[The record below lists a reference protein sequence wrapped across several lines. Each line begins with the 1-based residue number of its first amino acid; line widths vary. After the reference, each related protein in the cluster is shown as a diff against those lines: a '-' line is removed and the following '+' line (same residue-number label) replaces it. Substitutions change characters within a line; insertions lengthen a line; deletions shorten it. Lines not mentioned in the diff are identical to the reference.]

1 MELVGK
7 ISFDGNMLEV
17 YNSLDEPW
25 FRVSELSKILEYST
39 GKTSQILELIE
50 KDEHLTTTLK
60 VSGQRREVRMV
71 NELGL
76 YNILSQSRKPI
87 ARKWRRVIHSN
98 LIMLRKQ
105 NQLTIEGQFEEW
117 DSMAEDIFIDP
128 ETGYLMQINTIAGGD
143 VEIVPY
149 KE

>member
-128 ETGYLMQINTIAGGD
+128 ETGDLMQINTIAGGD

>member
-50 KDEHLTTTLK
+50 KDEHLITALK
-60 VSGQRREVRMV
+60 VSGQMREVRMV

-105 NQLTIEGQFEEW
+105 NQLTIEGQFAEW
-117 DSMAEDIFIDP
+117 DTMAEDIFIDP
-128 ETGYLMQINTIAGGD
+128 ETGELMQINTIAGGD

>member
-50 KDEHLTTTLK
+50 KDEHLITTLK

-105 NQLTIEGQFEEW
+105 NQLTIEGQFAEW
-117 DSMAEDIFIDP
+117 DAMAEDIFIDP
-128 ETGYLMQINTIAGGD
+128 ETGDLMQINTIAGGD

>member
-50 KDEHLTTTLK
+50 KDEHLITALK
-60 VSGQRREVRMV
+60 VSGQMREVRMV

-105 NQLTIEGQFEEW
+105 NQLTIEGQFAEW
-117 DSMAEDIFIDP
+117 DAMAEDIFIDP
-128 ETGYLMQINTIAGGD
+128 ETGELMQINTIAGGD

>member
-50 KDEHLTTTLK
+50 KDEHLITALK

-128 ETGYLMQINTIAGGD
+128 ETGDLMQINTIAGGD